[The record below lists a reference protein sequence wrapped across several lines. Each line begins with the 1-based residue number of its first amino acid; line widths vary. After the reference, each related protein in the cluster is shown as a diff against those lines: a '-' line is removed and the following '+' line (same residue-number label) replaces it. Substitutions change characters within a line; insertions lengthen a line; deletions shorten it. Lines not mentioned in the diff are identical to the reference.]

1 MPNNNNTFVPGRHVT
16 NGSISGIVL
25 TQRGYLVRVLNTNT
39 NTPFW
44 FDAVDLRGTRGRPGI
59 VHPSGL
65 CQFDVNAFIAS
76 SHQFCQEG
84 IRLLFGRQNDMEQ
97 ARGTT
102 IERNEVGF
110 RADHARRGSI
120 LAQLAPMLGVTQSM
134 SPLVVF
140 SIGIAAPSFLI
151 WLLTISKSNR
161 HSACF
166 ERGGEIPPFFYPFNI
181 RY

>member
-65 CQFDVNAFIAS
+65 CQFDVNAFSAS
-76 SHQFCQEG
+76 SHQRFYQW
-84 IRLLFGRQNDMEQ
+84 N
-97 ARGTT
+97 
-102 IERNEVGF
+102 
-110 RADHARRGSI
+110 RAYPAWVSGSC
-120 LAQLAPMLGVTQSM
+120 AKYEYQH
-134 SPLVVF
+134 
-140 SIGIAAPSFLI
+140 SFLV
-151 WLLTISKSNR
+151 
-161 HSACF
+161 
-166 ERGGEIPPFFYPFNI
+166 
-181 RY
+181 

>member
-44 FDAVDLRGTRGRPGI
+44 FDAVDLRGTRGRPGL

-120 LAQLAPMLGVTQSM
+120 LAQLAPDAWGDAEYVTAR
-134 SPLVVF
+134 
-140 SIGIAAPSFLI
+140 GILYRYSGTQLLDLAADYI
-151 WLLTISKSNR
+151 
-161 HSACF
+161 
-166 ERGGEIPPFFYPFNI
+166 EVEPPFCLL
-181 RY
+181 